1 MLIRFKI
8 KKKVTRT
15 SIEYRS
21 IEKKF
26 KFKYVKGLT
35 EPGVKQSI
43 LPKRRKSPVT
53 KLLQSD

>member
-1 MLIRFKI
+1 MLPSKAMLIRFKI

-43 LPKRRKSPVT
+43 LPKA
-53 KLLQSD
+53 